1 MILIL
6 LFVTRFARADDP
18 WQQMHDA
25 IEAGDHAAAAA
36 GAEALIAS
44 GVDGPHVWNAL
55 GYARYREGS
64 LGGAIA
70 AFRRAQ
76 GLAPRDPDI
85 AANLAHARA
94 DRVDDVAPPGPG
106 PVAATLGFWHYG
118 TSPAEAFW
126 ITFVAQ
132 IGAAAGWVGRRRRA
146 ARVVGAV
153 SAVIA
158 VGFLMSWFA
167 RQLSSPIA
175 VIDVPE
181 APVRAGVGTDA
192 VVRFRAH
199 AGTEAV
205 VTDERDG
212 WLRVALTDGNEG
224 WLDAS
229 DVRQIP

>member
-1 MILIL
+1 MIPIFM
-6 LFVTRFARADDP
+6 FVTSFARADDA
-18 WQQMHDA
+18 WQDLHRAIDA
-25 IEAGDHAAAAA
+25 GAHAEAAAS
-36 GAEALIAS
+36 AEALIAS
-44 GVDGPHVWNAL
+44 GVDGPHIWNAL

-64 LGGAIA
+64 LGGAVA
-70 AFRRAQ
+70 AFRRAHA
-76 GLAPRDPDI
+76 LAPRDPDI

-106 PVAATLGFWHYG
+106 PVAATLAFWHYG

-132 IGAAAGWVGRRRRA
+132 IGAAAGWIGRRRRV
-146 ARVVGAV
+146 ARVVGVA
-153 SAVIA
+153 SAVVA
-158 VGFLMSWFA
+158 LCFFGSWSA
-167 RQLSSPIA
+167 RQMAAPIA

-212 WLRVALTDGNEG
+212 WIRVSLTDGNEG
-224 WLDAS
+224 WLDAR
-229 DVRQIP
+229 DVRRIP